1 MSLYLKFASAIAFFS
16 RVLFGCFMGKLTITD
31 LKLNG
36 KKVLLRVDFNVPL
49 DSEGMIADDSRIKA
63 ALPTI
68 KYILDHGASVIV
80 MSHLG
85 RPKGVDSLLSLK
97 VCAERLAKLLHIPVL
112 MAPDCVGAEVETM
125 VHKMPQGSVL
135 MLENLRFHKGEE
147 QPEDEVEFVQNLA
160 RLGDVYV
167 NDAFGTAHR
176 AHASTAMI
184 AKYFPGKAAA
194 GFLMQDELNHLI
206 PLLHEPK
213 RPFYAIIGGAKI
225 STKAGVIHNLLDRVD
240 GLFLGGAMAYTFLQA
255 KGIKVGASLVD
266 EREINAAKEI
276 LQHPNVYLPLDFIVA
291 DAFSESANIKHVLAS
306 EGFDSPWQGMDIGS
320 KTIQDWKQK
329 LQGAETVFWN
339 GPLGVYEMDKFFVGT
354 KEIALFLATLK
365 KTVVVGGGDS
375 IAAIEKL
382 QITDQFTHLST
393 GGGASL
399 ELLEYGHLPG
409 IDALSKKL

>member
-1 MSLYLKFASAIAFFS
+1 
-16 RVLFGCFMGKLTITD
+16 MGKLTVAD

-49 DSEGMIADDSRIKA
+49 DSAGMIADDSRIKA
-63 ALPTI
+63 SLTTI
-68 KYILDHGASVIV
+68 KYILDHGASVII

-85 RPKGVDSLLSLK
+85 RPKGIEPFLSLK
-97 VCAERLAKLLHIPVL
+97 VCAERLSKLLHIPVL
-112 MAPDCVGAEVETM
+112 MAPDCVGPEVEAM
-125 VHKMPQGSVL
+125 VRKMPQGSVL

-160 RLGDVYV
+160 SLGDVYV

-184 AKYFPGKAAA
+184 AKYFPGKSAA

-240 GLFLGGAMAYTFLQA
+240 GLFLGGAMAYTFLHA

-266 EREINAAKEI
+266 EKEIQAAKEI
-276 LQHPNVYLPLDFIVA
+276 LQYPNVYLPLDFIVA
-291 DAFSESANIKHVLAS
+291 DAFDESANTKQVLA
-306 EGFDSPWQGMDIGS
+306 EDGFDSPWQGMDIGPS
-320 KTIQDWKQK
+320 TIESWEQK
-329 LQGAETVFWN
+329 LKGAETVFWN
-339 GPLGVYEMDKFFVGT
+339 GPLGVYEMEKFFVGT
-354 KEIALFLATLK
+354 KKIALFLAELK
-365 KTVVVGGGDS
+365 KTIVVGGGDS

-382 QITDQFTHLST
+382 HIKDQFTHLST

>member
-1 MSLYLKFASAIAFFS
+1 
-16 RVLFGCFMGKLTITD
+16 MGKLGLVD
-31 LKLNG
+31 LKING

-49 DSEGMIADDSRIKA
+49 DATGAIADDSRIKA
-63 ALPTI
+63 SIPTI
-68 KYILDHGASVIV
+68 KYILDHGASVII

-85 RPKGVDSLLSLK
+85 RPKGVDPLLSLK
-97 VCAERLAKLLHIPVL
+97 VCADRLSKLLHVPVL
-112 MAPDCVGAEVETM
+112 MAPDCVGDEVEAM
-125 VHKMPQGSVL
+125 AHKMPQGSVL

-147 QPEDEVEFVQNLA
+147 QPEDEPEFVQKLA
-160 RLGDVYV
+160 RLADVYV

-184 AKYFPGKAAA
+184 AKFFPGKAAA
-194 GFLMQDELNHLI
+194 GFLMQDELDHLI
-206 PLLHEPK
+206 PLLGEPK

-255 KGIKVGASLVD
+255 KGILVGDSLVD
-266 EREINAAKEI
+266 EKEILAAKEI
-276 LQHPNVYLPLDFIVA
+276 LQYSNVHLPLDFIVA
-291 DAFSESANIKHVLAS
+291 DSFCESANTKQVSAS
-306 EGFDSPWQGMDIGS
+306 VGFEKPWQGMDIGPA
-320 KTIQDWKQK
+320 TILDWKQK
-329 LQGAETVFWN
+329 MGGAETVFWN
-339 GPLGVYEMDKFFVGT
+339 GPLGVYEMNKFFNGT
-354 KEIALFLATLK
+354 REIALFLASLK
-365 KTVVVGGGDS
+365 KTVIIGGGDS

-382 QITDQFTHLST
+382 QIKDQFTHLST